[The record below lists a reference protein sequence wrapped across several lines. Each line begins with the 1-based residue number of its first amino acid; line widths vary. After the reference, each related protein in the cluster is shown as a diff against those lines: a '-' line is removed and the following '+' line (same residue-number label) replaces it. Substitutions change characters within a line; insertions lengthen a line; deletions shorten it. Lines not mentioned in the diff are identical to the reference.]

1 MGPKNNFCLTQI
13 FYFYFFN
20 LFSVCQ
26 EVASN
31 PSHCCFDCS
40 QMISRGRNTKKAL
53 GSWGWGWGVCSA
65 VPPVCRVELRGDH
78 VQGVPRRDAEAVVQT
93 EHEDH
98 HGLAGAEPKEE
109 AADARQHHGAPCRIT
124 HVTTFMSTF
133 TMISMYELTLHGTLR
148 TENF

>member
-1 MGPKNNFCLTQI
+1 MVGTQRKHR
-13 FYFYFFN
+13 
-20 LFSVCQ
+20 
-26 EVASN
+26 VARVG
-31 PSHCCFDCS
+31 C
-40 QMISRGRNTKKAL
+40 
-53 GSWGWGWGVCSA
+53 GVRSA

-109 AADARQHHGAPCRIT
+109 AADARQHHGAPCRTT

-133 TMISMYELTLHGTLR
+133 IQWYQSMG
-148 TENF
+148 